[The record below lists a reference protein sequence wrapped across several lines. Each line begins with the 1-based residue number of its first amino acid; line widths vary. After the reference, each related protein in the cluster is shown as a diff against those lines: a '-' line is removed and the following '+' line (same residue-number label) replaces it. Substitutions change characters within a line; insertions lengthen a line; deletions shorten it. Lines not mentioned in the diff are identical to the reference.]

1 MPLML
6 YTQWAE
12 VEVDTE
18 TGEVT
23 VLKIVA
29 AHDVGKAINPQ
40 KVEGQIEGGCLM
52 GLGFALMEEVV
63 VEEGTIVNP
72 RFSSYL
78 IPTTK
83 DAPDIISL
91 IVEEQ
96 EESGPFGAKGV
107 GEPPLIPTAPAILN
121 AVSNAL
127 GVRITAMPLTP
138 EKILAALEKKEEE
151 DQLKSNGEGFN
162 V

>member
-1 MPLML
+1 
-6 YTQWAE
+6 
-12 VEVDTE
+12 
-18 TGEVT
+18 
-23 VLKIVA
+23 
-29 AHDVGKAINPQ
+29 
-40 KVEGQIEGGCLM
+40 M

-96 EESGPFGAKGV
+96 EESGPFVAKGV